1 MRIKKIINFQ
11 FQRTIKKN
19 TTKLFLPM
27 DIILATHSTVNCTV
41 DSGISNLINKTRGV
55 YNYQKQ

>member
-1 MRIKKIINFQ
+1 
-11 FQRTIKKN
+11 
-19 TTKLFLPM
+19 M

-41 DSGISNLINKTRGV
+41 DSGISNLITKTGGV